1 MNQHVALDVTL
12 ATSTPERKV
21 EAYLLA
27 LCSFILVVA
36 FFAIAAL
43 VSDRSLTPRSADRG
57 VSTIRDVPMRQ

>member
-27 LCSFILVVA
+27 LCSLHSCCRV
-36 FFAIAAL
+36 L
-43 VSDRSLTPRSADRG
+43 CDRRACIGPLIDPRSADRG